1 MSFGTI
7 QAEKMT
13 TESGYTLGA
22 GNASSFKNRI
32 INGNMTIAQR
42 GTAAVTFDAA
52 DTYIL
57 DRWTQNNGGSATITG
72 QQSTV
77 APAGFIN
84 SLLVTTTSGGAP
96 SSGQLRVLR
105 QRIEGLNVLDLGW
118 GTASAKTVTVSF
130 WVRSNVTGT
139 FACYVANASYNRSQ
153 VQTFSISVAN
163 TWEYKN
169 VVFVGDTSG
178 TWGTSTGIGIEFGFD
193 VGSGSNFDA
202 TVGVWNAAFDSRTS
216 GAVTLSTTTSNNIYV
231 TGVQFEVGTV
241 ATSFDYRPYGTELAL
256 CQRYYERLTGIASG
270 PYKTGYA
277 YNTAIY
283 LNWTFQV
290 NKRTTG
296 GTCSSSSS
304 GSTLLSAY
312 GTNSSSGAIG
322 ALMTGSLAFNTPDLY
337 SVTFYQ
343 NLSAATY
350 SPYGTAIL
358 WTFNSGQWVDYSVEL

>member
-13 TESGYTLGA
+13 TESGYSLGA
-22 GNASSFKNRI
+22 GNASSFKNRL
-32 INGNMTIAQR
+32 INGAMTIAQR

-105 QRIEGLNVLDLGW
+105 QRIEGLNVSDLGW

-241 ATSFDYRPYGTELAL
+241 ATSFDFRDYGRELL
-256 CQRYYERLTGIASG
+256 MCKRYYHASEALVFAQ
-270 PYKTGYA
+270 PT
-277 YNTAIY
+277 
-283 LNWTFQV
+283 
-290 NKRTTG
+290 
-296 GTCSSSSS
+296 SSSLYIIAYYPVTMRAVPTIVRTGNGSVT
-304 GSTLLSAY
+304 GSTAGTTFSSTTTDYTFAGNGTGNIAAGGNYTASA
-312 GTNSSSGAIG
+312 
-322 ALMTGSLAFNTPDLY
+322 
-337 SVTFYQ
+337 
-343 NLSAATY
+343 
-350 SPYGTAIL
+350 
-358 WTFNSGQWVDYSVEL
+358 EL